1 MKTKDIIFTE
11 EAIKDDM
18 RYLQLLSQSYP
29 TIADASTEIINLE
42 AILNLPKPTEHFISD
57 PHGESDAF
65 NHVLRN
71 ASGYVKRKVKEILGE
86 TLTKKESQEL
96 CTLIYYPEQKLQFI
110 KAKAHG
116 RDMTDFYLT
125 TLHQLI
131 LVCREVSSKYTRSKI
146 RKALP
151 AQFDYI
157 IPVEERIPERSC
169 NSGERCIWVS
179 PEGEVRY
186 TSVEEGLDIWGKTLG
201 TDVRC
206 TDALAGAVISAA
218 PGETLLVPERYFREQ
233 HKGFLEMQ
241 KAVLKNTVHL

>member
-29 TIADASTEIINLE
+29 TIADACTEIINLE

-71 ASGYVKRKVKEILGE
+71 ASGYVKRKVKEIFGE
-86 TLTKKESQEL
+86 SLTKRESQEL
-96 CTLIYYPEQKLQFI
+96 CTLIYYPEQKLQLI

-116 RDMTDFYLT
+116 RDLSDFYLT

-151 AQFDYI
+151 EQFD
-157 IPVEERIPERSC
+157 
-169 NSGERCIWVS
+169 
-179 PEGEVRY
+179 
-186 TSVEEGLDIWGKTLG
+186 
-201 TDVRC
+201 
-206 TDALAGAVISAA
+206 
-218 PGETLLVPERYFREQ
+218 
-233 HKGFLEMQ
+233 
-241 KAVLKNTVHL
+241 